1 MLLTESPLVTDES
14 IQIGCRI
21 LDINTVNQG
30 KLVRIDLDGWGKFY
44 EDVYGWQ
51 ANFESPGRGA

>member
-1 MLLTESPLVTDES
+1 M
-14 IQIGCRI
+14 CRI
-21 LDINTVNQG
+21 LYMNTVNQG
-30 KLVRIDLDGWGKFY
+30 KLVRIDLNGWGKFY